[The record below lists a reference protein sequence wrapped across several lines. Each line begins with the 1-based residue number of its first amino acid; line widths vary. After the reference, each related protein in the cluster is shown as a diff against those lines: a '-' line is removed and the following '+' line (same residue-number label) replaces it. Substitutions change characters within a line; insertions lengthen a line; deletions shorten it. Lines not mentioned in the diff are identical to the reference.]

1 MNLSDV
7 CMIGLGPV
15 GAVSGLCFAK
25 QGFSVIGVDVNP
37 ARVDIFNEGK
47 APFIEPGVDELVRD
61 AVRAGTFRATQN
73 AHEAIAQANVIM
85 IAVGTP
91 TPEDTGEP
99 DLSYLDAACTT
110 IGEAIANVSHAP
122 VVVVRSTVPP
132 GTMRTRLGPIIERA
146 SGKKMGVGFHIGS
159 NPEFLREGKAIKD
172 FFSTGRIVIGTDTP
186 DAAEAIERLY
196 RDVKGTRMRVSV
208 ESAELA
214 KYVDNTWHAV
224 KVTFANEIGRLC
236 QESGGNPEE
245 TIRIFLADDQL
256 NISSYYL
263 RPGFAFGGSCLPKD
277 TRGILALARKN
288 DVTLPMIAG
297 VLPSNEAHID
307 RGVARIMKHAP
318 KTVGILGAAFKEHV
332 DDLRESPALMV
343 ASKLLENGVDV
354 VGHDPHFQPGEQLAL
369 PRTEKKLR
377 MASLEEVL
385 RTADTLAQLHAIPL
399 YTDAAKTT
407 SIPVENLTTL
417 TNPDPHG
424 DEEEK
429 TGIIRKAV

>member
-1 MNLSDV
+1 MTAYDV

-15 GAVSGLCFAK
+15 GTVSGLCFAK
-25 QGFSVIGVDVNP
+25 QGFNVIGVDVNP
-37 ARVDIFNEGK
+37 QRVASFAEGK
-47 APFIEPGVDELVRD
+47 APFIEPGVSELV
-61 AVRAGTFRATQN
+61 AETLKAGTFRATAN
-73 AHEAIAQANVIM
+73 AEAAIAQAAVIM

-91 TPEDTGEP
+91 TPEETGEP
-99 DLSYLDAACTT
+99 DLTYLDAACTV
-110 IGEAIANVSHAP
+110 IGKAIAGVKHTP

-132 GTMRTRLGPIIERA
+132 GTMRRRLGKIIEEH
-146 SGKKMGVGFHIGS
+146 SGKKIGVGFHIGS

-172 FFSTGRIVIGTDTP
+172 FFSTGRIVIGADT
-186 DAAEAIERLY
+186 AEAGDAIERLY
-196 RDVKGTRMRVSV
+196 RDVKGKRMRVSV

-288 DVTLPMIAG
+288 DVALPMIAG

-307 RGVARIMKHAP
+307 LGVARILKHRP

-343 ASKLLENGVDV
+343 ASKLLASGVNV
-354 VGHDPHFQPGEQLAL
+354 IGHDPYFNPGEELSL
-369 PRTEKKLR
+369 PRTDKKLR
-377 MASLEEVL
+377 MATLEEVL
-385 RTADTLAQLHAIPL
+385 AQADTLAQLHNIETYAQL
-399 YTDAAKTT
+399 GKTT
-407 SIPVENLTTL
+407 PKPVENLTTL

-424 DEEEK
+424 DEEALK
-429 TGIIRKAV
+429 KAS